1 MTIVRQEILQQL
13 IESAPCQQLIAG
25 LRQGLKQQLVYGL
38 TGSQQSF
45 FLAALAQIANRPVA
59 VVTHDEAAAKEVL
72 SEMASLLPEREIMFL
87 PKKDMVHASAFDA
100 GIQVA
105 AERIKVLSAMLANPG
120 LVLVTGIENLG
131 QRVLSAKNFAAGFIH
146 LQVGNRISF
155 AELTLKLV
163 QLGYERVEQVE
174 VAGQFAFRGGIL
186 DCFPLQGERP
196 VRVEFFD
203 DEIDSVRL
211 FDQETQRSQEKITGC
226 RIAPAIEYFF
236 SDREKISRLSTRVKI
251 EFDRQLEKLRQ
262 AADEQPLANY
272 VQHYG
277 QLVENLEK
285 GMFHRKLEQAFSLCP
300 EELTNLLDFFPHKPL
315 VLVVEPSRCRESLA
329 EYLSFR
335 RETSWQM
342 FTAGNSLLKEDEIF
356 LAEADIFKQFA
367 QHKTVFMALLPRKG
381 GKINPQQAVSFSG
394 NLMHNFHGNLELLH
408 KELALYKNQRYKIA
422 LQAISKGGAE
432 KLRELVVKPDV
443 SALIIDAQLAKG
455 FVIHEAKLVVVS
467 EEDIFG
473 QQKKKK
479 AKVKS
484 DDKISSFV
492 ELKQGDY
499 VVHENHG
506 IGKYLG
512 IEQLTIGEVVKD
524 YLVIKYAGEDKLY
537 VPTEQLDSI
546 QRYIGVEGQIPKLY
560 KLGGNDW
567 SRVKARVKE
576 SVQELAQEL
585 LALYAE
591 REAATGYSYSP
602 DTVWQQNFEAAFP
615 YVETEDQ
622 LRAIAEVKRD
632 LERARPMDRLLC
644 GDVGYGKTEV
654 ALRAAFKVLMDGKQ
668 VAVLVPTTILA
679 QQHYET
685 FTQRLK
691 DYPIKVEML
700 SRFRKPKKIKET
712 VSRLKTGE
720 ADVVIATHR
729 LLSADI
735 KFKELGLLVVDEEQR
750 FGVAHKEKI
759 KKLKAN
765 VDVLT
770 LSATPI
776 PRTLHMAMV
785 GMRDLSIIETPPED
799 RYPVQTYVVEE
810 NPLVI
815 KEAILREL
823 SRGGQVFYLYN
834 RVADIEEVARD
845 LQKLVPHCRIGVTHG
860 QMREEQLE
868 EVMLKF
874 INKQIDMLVCT
885 TIIENG
891 LDIPNVNTIIISEAD
906 KLGLSQL
913 YQLRGRVGRSNRLAY
928 AYFTYKQGKVLTEV
942 AEKRLEAIREFTHLG
957 AGFKIAMRDMEIRG
971 CGNILGP
978 EQHGN
983 MMSVGFDLYCRLL
996 EQTVAE
1002 LNGKREEK
1010 KEYPVIE
1017 LDVSAYLKDSYVR
1030 DNATKI
1036 SIYKKLLA
1044 VESEKMLLEITEE
1057 LIDRFGD
1064 LPQEAQNLLDIT
1076 RLRVQADQLGIYKV
1090 KQERDKITVYFT
1102 SDPGFSGEGL
1112 LSLTKGLGRRISFNS
1127 SGPLEI
1133 RIKVTNI
1140 PADKRLSLIKE
1151 IFGRIKILA
1160 SDRDNLI

>member
-1 MTIVRQEILQQL
+1 MTSVGQQLLQQL
-13 IESAPCQQLIAG
+13 LDSKPCRQLTAG
-25 LRQGLKQQLVYGL
+25 FRQGLNQQLVYGL

-45 FLAALAQIANRPVA
+45 FLAAWAQTANRPMT
-59 VVTHDEAAAKEVL
+59 VVTHDEGSAKEVIQ
-72 SEMASLLPEREIMFL
+72 EMISLLPDREIMFL
-87 PKKDMVHASAFDA
+87 PKKDLVQATAFDA
-100 GIQVA
+100 GNQIA
-105 AERIKVLSAMLANPG
+105 AERIKVLASILANPRM
-120 LVLVTGIENLG
+120 VLVTTVENLG
-131 QRVLSAKNFAAGFIH
+131 QKVLSAKNFASGFIH
-146 LQVGNRISF
+146 LQVGNRVSF
-155 AELTLKLV
+155 EELTLKLV
-163 QLGYERVEQVE
+163 QLGYERAEQVE

-186 DCFPLQGERP
+186 DCFPLQAERP
-196 VRVEFFD
+196 FRIEFFD
-203 DEIDSVRL
+203 DEIDSVRV
-211 FDQETQRSQEKITGC
+211 FDQETQRSLEKMKECWIS
-226 RIAPAIEYFF
+226 PALEYFF
-236 SDREKISRLSTRVKI
+236 ADKEKISQLSTKVTA
-251 EFDRQLEKLRQ
+251 EFERQLEKLRQ
-262 AADEQPLANY
+262 QSNEQPLANY
-272 VQHYG
+272 LQSFS
-277 QLVENLEK
+277 QLVEGLEK
-285 GMFHRKLEQAFSLCP
+285 GMFHRKLEQSFSLCP
-300 EELTNLLDFFPHKPL
+300 DQLTSLLDFFPHKPL
-315 VLVVEPSRCRESLA
+315 VLVLEPSRCRESLT

-335 RETSWQM
+335 QETVWQM
-342 FTAGNSLLKEDEIF
+342 FTTGNNLLKEDETF
-356 LAEADIFKQFA
+356 LAEADIFKQFE

-394 NLMHNFHGNLELLH
+394 NLMHNFHGNLELLQ
-408 KELALYKNQRYKIA
+408 KELSLYKSECYQVA
-422 LQAISKGGAE
+422 FLATGKGGME
-432 KLRELVVKPDV
+432 QLRELVVKPDLP
-443 SALIIDAQLAKG
+443 ALVFEGQLAKG
-455 FVIHEAKLVVVS
+455 FVIHEAKLVVITD
-467 EEDIFG
+467 EDIFG

-479 AKVKS
+479 VKIKS
-484 DDKISSFV
+484 GDKISSFV

-512 IEQLTIGEVVKD
+512 IEQLAIGEVVKD
-524 YLVIKYAGEDKLY
+524 YLVVKYAGEDKLF
-537 VPTEQLDSI
+537 VPTEQVDSI
-546 QRYIGVEGQIPKLY
+546 QRYIGVEGQAPKLY
-560 KLGGNDW
+560 RLGGNDW
-567 SRVKARVKE
+567 HRVKARVKE
-576 SVQELAQEL
+576 SVQELAKEL
-585 LALYAE
+585 LELYAR
-591 REAATGYSYSP
+591 REAIAGYSYSP
-602 DTVWQQNFEAAFP
+602 DTVWQQNFESAFP

-622 LRAIAEVKRD
+622 LRAITEVKRD
-632 LERARPMDRLLC
+632 LERTRSMDRLLC

-685 FTQRLK
+685 FTQRFK

-700 SRFRKPKKIKET
+700 SRFRKPKQIKET
-712 VSRLKTGE
+712 ISQLKTGE
-720 ADVVIATHR
+720 VDLVIGTHR
-729 LLSADI
+729 LISADV
-735 KFKELGLLVVDEEQR
+735 KFKDVGLLVVDEEQR

-785 GMRDLSIIETPPED
+785 GMRDLSVIETPPED

-810 NPLVI
+810 NLHVI

-860 QMREEQLE
+860 QMREDQLE
-868 EVMLKF
+868 DVMLKF

-928 AYFTYKQGKVLTEV
+928 AYFTYKKGKVLTEV

-971 CGNILGP
+971 SGNILGP

-996 EQTVAE
+996 EQAVAE
-1002 LNGKREEK
+1002 LEGKQDER
-1010 KEYPVIE
+1010 KEYPGIE
-1017 LDVSAYLKDSYVR
+1017 LDISAYLKDSYIR

-1044 VESEKMLLEITEE
+1044 VESDEELLEITEE
-1057 LIDRFGD
+1057 LIDRFGN

-1076 RLRVQADQLGIYKV
+1076 RLRVQAYQLGISKV
-1090 KQERDKITVYFT
+1090 KQERDKITIYFN
-1102 SDPGFSGEGL
+1102 SDPGYTGEGL
-1112 LSLTKGLGRRISFNS
+1112 LSLTKGMGRRISFNS

-1140 PADKRLSLIKE
+1140 TVDKRLSLINE
-1151 IFGRIKILA
+1151 IFGRIIALA
-1160 SDRDNLI
+1160 SGMNN